1 MSFLLNIVQNG
12 ITSAIRQEKE
22 INSIKIGKEEVKLII
37 HNDMIL

>member
-22 INSIKIGKEEVKLII
+22 INSIKIGK
-37 HNDMIL
+37 